1 MACRDAR
8 APLATALRRGD
19 KPMTKN
25 ARRDVRWVL
34 MQEPGKHVYAVN
46 VHGVH
51 VVYRHALQQ
60 PAGSGRQ
67 HANGAGNGRAGD
79 GTKEAAKADV
89 AMADAGVP
97 RRKPRKDSEARVAKR
112 EQRWQNKVQMR
123 TFLAALR
130 HVGGWIRRE
139 QKLQSEGTAAEAA
152 ATIIHEAQERS
163 KLQQENATL
172 RLERD
177 SAKAQ
182 AARSAATCVELRK
195 EVASWDSW
203 WRTAE
208 RDDRL
213 GDQMD
218 VEYVPPK
225 SAAPDSPS
233 ASSSSSTGTRERGGI
248 SSARR
253 GLRYNG
259 DAAVEQER
267 RLLEDAS
274 EALAA
279 KGRGRGRG
287 MSRDGGGPYAA
298 WPGRG
303 GWDDGGR
310 GGGRSRHQY

>member
-1 MACRDAR
+1 MACRDER

-67 HANGAGNGRAGD
+67 HANGAGNGQVGD
-79 GTKEAAKADV
+79 GTKAAAKADV

-97 RRKPRKDSEARVAKR
+97 KRKPRKNSEARVAKR
-112 EQRWQNKVQMR
+112 ELRWQNKVQMR
-123 TFLAALR
+123 TLLAALR
-130 HVGGWIRRE
+130 QVGGWIRRE
-139 QKLQSEGTAAEAA
+139 QKLQSEGTAAEAKA
-152 ATIIHEAQERS
+152 AIAQEARERDT
-163 KLQQENATL
+163 LQQENYAL

-177 SAKAQ
+177 HAKGQ
-182 AARSAATCVELRK
+182 AARSLAACTKLQTEL
-195 EVASWDSW
+195 ASWDSW
-203 WRTAE
+203 WRKSE
-208 RDDRL
+208 RNDCH

-218 VEYVPPK
+218 VEHVPPK
-225 SAAPDSPS
+225 RAAPDSPS
-233 ASSSSSTGTRERGGI
+233 ASSSSSTGTREHGGI
-248 SSARR
+248 PPARR
-253 GLRYNG
+253 GLFIG

-287 MSRDGGGPYAA
+287 MSRGGGGYDAS
-298 WPGRG
+298 WTGRG

-310 GGGRSRHQY
+310 GGRRSRHPY